1 MRVNQ
6 IMTPDVITV
15 GADTTILEAADTM
28 LRHHI
33 GALPVVDA
41 AGRLIGIISEGDF
54 IRRAEIGTQHRRGR
68 WLTFLAGADRIAT
81 EFAHE
86 RGRKV
91 GEVMTPDPL
100 TVAEDTPLDRIVQ
113 IMQSGRVKRLPVMR
127 GERMVGIVTRSDFL
141 AAVAGLAR
149 SIPDPSAADD
159 RIRSDVMAA
168 IGRAPWRPC
177 RLNVIVHDGI
187 VNLNGVIKKESA
199 RKASIVAAENVAGVK
214 EVQDHLCTAPACPPA
229 EEDLGGG
236 DFVSLQEEP
245 STVDDEPL

>member
-15 GADTTILEAADTM
+15 GADTTIVEAANTM
-28 LRHHI
+28 LRYHI

-54 IRRAEIGTQHRRGR
+54 IRRAEIGTQHKRGR
-68 WLTFLAGADRIAT
+68 WLSFLAGADRIAT

-91 GEVMTPDPL
+91 GEIMTPDPL
-100 TVAEDTPLDRIVQ
+100 TVTEDTPLERIVQ
-113 IMQSGRVKRLPVMR
+113 IMQSSRVKRIPVMR
-127 GERMVGIVTRSDFL
+127 GDRMVGIVTRSDFL

-149 SIPDPSAADD
+149 SFPDPSAGDD
-159 RIRSDVMAA
+159 RIRSDVLAA
-168 IGRAPWRPC
+168 IGKAPWRPC

-187 VNLNGVIKKESA
+187 VSLSGVIKKESA
-199 RKASIVAAENVAGVK
+199 RKASIIAAENVAGVK
-214 EVQDHLCTAPACPPA
+214 EVRDRLCCAPAYPPP
-229 EEDLGGG
+229 EEDFGGG
-236 DFVSLQEEP
+236 DFVSLQEQP
-245 STVDDEPL
+245 STTDDEPL

>member
-1 MRVNQ
+1 MRANQ
-6 IMTPDVITV
+6 IMTPEVITV
-15 GADTTILEAADTM
+15 GADTTILEAANTM

-54 IRRAEIGTQHRRGR
+54 IRRAEIGTEHKRGR
-68 WLTFLAGADRIAT
+68 WLSFLAGADRIAT

-113 IMQSGRVKRLPVMR
+113 IMQSSRVKRLPVMR
-127 GERMVGIVTRSDFL
+127 GDRMVGIVTRSDFL
-141 AAVAGLAR
+141 AAVARLAR
-149 SIPDPSAADD
+149 GIPDPSAADD

-168 IGRAPWRPC
+168 IAQASWRPC
-177 RLNVIVHDGI
+177 RLNVAVHDGI
-187 VNLNGVIKKESA
+187 VELNGVVKKDSA

-214 EVQDHLCTAPACPPA
+214 EVRDHLCNAPACPPP